1 MKFRTVS
8 SLTGSALLT
17 LSLTACGG
25 GGGGSPTATG
35 GGTPPAAVAAQQ
47 LWMPYVK
54 VSTPSSSTGSS
65 TSIVDSLSL
74 DSLSNAA
81 TTVLVAGTTTLM
93 SSNSAQFADA
103 SVIYNL
109 SNNLYQVVGH
119 RDFFY
124 ASAGQVDRMDLT
136 ASSPQPTQMGN
147 LGLTQLCSLTAHESE
162 ITGQSGDVLVT
173 GLTTT
178 GATPADCSGTNVQAW
193 AIPFNATAS
202 SAISPLGFVPTVLNT
217 YRSGSNVADYL
228 TQVGGSL
235 YVTAD
240 LGQQGTQVSG
250 LSLTPSIQQAYSLG
264 VGGNSTLDY
273 VQVNTN
279 TAGSGST
286 PPSTTF
292 SLYSVTS
299 AGVAQQITGL
309 PSNSYFQATAD
320 TSGNLYIANA
330 VPTTT
335 SSGTTYAVQIF
346 KVTVGQS
353 AATLLATINAGS
365 NGLNEFQV
373 NAAGTG
379 GLMVTYSST
388 TPTNAVSVVNFAMQ
402 TATPITGINAS
413 SISFQGIGLD
423 GNAILSG
430 RSASATG
437 TSSNLIWSVN
447 PTTGAIVH
455 TLTNQQIG
463 GGLGYAFPAD
473 HSSQIVYGSLLTQ
486 ALSNPSSTGT
496 CSLITSVQVVE
507 TQNYTPTGQFAPP
520 ANTCGVIAP
529 YNLDQTSG
537 QSYVIGMSYGP
548 SSAGGLSY
556 SLIGANPQA
565 AAGATATVLG
575 SNSSSS
581 TSTGSISVGWEVPF

>member
-1 MKFRTVS
+1 
-8 SLTGSALLT
+8 
-17 LSLTACGG
+17 
-25 GGGGSPTATG
+25 
-35 GGTPPAAVAAQQ
+35 
-47 LWMPYVK
+47 MPYVK
-54 VSTPSSSTGSS
+54 VTTQNSSTGTSS
-65 TSIVDSLSL
+65 TSVDSLTL
-74 DSLSNAA
+74 DSLSNASN
-81 TTVLVAGTTTLM
+81 TVPVAGITTLM
-93 SSNSAQFADA
+93 SNGSAQYADA

-124 ASAGQVDRMDLT
+124 ASAGQVYRMDLT
-136 ASSPQPTQMGN
+136 ASSPQPTQMGT

-178 GATPADCSGTNVQAW
+178 GATPAGCSGTSVQAW

-202 SAISPLGFVPTVLNT
+202 SAISQLGFVPTVLDT
-217 YRSGSNVADYL
+217 YRSGTNVTDYL

-235 YVTAD
+235 YVTAN

-250 LSLTPSIQQAYSLG
+250 LSLTPGIQQAHSLG

-335 SSGTTYAVQIF
+335 SNGTTYAVQIF
-346 KVTVGQS
+346 KVPAGQS

-365 NGLNEFQV
+365 NGLNGFQV
-373 NAAGTG
+373 NAIGTG
-379 GLMVTYSST
+379 GLMELYST
-388 TPTNAVSVVNFAMQ
+388 TSPPTNTASVVDFATQ
-402 TATPITGINAS
+402 TATPITAINAQ

-423 GNAILSG
+423 GNAILEGVSY
-430 RSASATG
+430 SSTG
-437 TSSNLIWSVN
+437 TSSSTIWSVN
-447 PTTGAIVH
+447 STTGAIVH
-455 TLTNQQIG
+455 TLVNQQIDG
-463 GGLGYAFPAD
+463 ALGYALPAD

-486 ALSNPSSTGT
+486 APSSASST
-496 CSLITSVQVVE
+496 CSPISLVQVVE
-507 TQNYTPTGQFAPP
+507 TQNYSPTGQFAPP
-520 ANTCGVIAP
+520 ASTSTCGVFAQGSL
-529 YNLDQTSG
+529 YQTSG
-537 QSYVIGMSYGP
+537 QSYVIGTAYGP
-548 SSAGGLSY
+548 ASTGSPTT
-556 SLIGANPQA
+556 SLISANPQA
-565 AAGATATVLG
+565 TAGATATMLG
-575 SNSSSS
+575 SNSSTS
-581 TSTGSISVGWEVPF
+581 TSTGSSSVNWTVPF